1 VIRENEN
8 WAGIIRAV
16 KAPIG
21 FFALVVLCIQ
31 AILSLVAL
39 QIDRTTAMPV
49 IYAMAGVLVLV
60 VISVL
65 IIAVRTSTPAAS
77 SPTTQ
82 PGDAETADPKAPSVR
97 L

>member
-1 VIRENEN
+1 MAREKES
-8 WAGIIRAV
+8 WIGIIRAI
-16 KAPIG
+16 KAPVG
-21 FFALVVLCIQ
+21 FFALVVLCIE

-65 IIAVRTSTPAAS
+65 IIAVRTSTTVANTPAANLRRQRACAHIS
-77 SPTTQ
+77 
-82 PGDAETADPKAPSVR
+82 
-97 L
+97 